1 MHILLVDDEVHASN
15 ALKEFL
21 EDDYNISICQNG
33 QEALDFLKKQKVDL
47 VITDHNMPL
56 MTGMELIKE
65 GKKRFT
71 DCFFIMVTAHSSL
84 EHAIEA
90 LRTGA
95 DDYLLKPI
103 DFSELEHRVLRIKQ
117 LLAWKNEKELKS
129 QNQSAMSKMIGE
141 SEALKSI
148 KSFAQKVANAPTPVL
163 ITGQSGSGKELLA
176 KAIHEVGERQSQ
188 PFVAI
193 NCATLS
199 EQLLESELFGHEKG
213 SFTGATSSKPG
224 KFELAYDGT
233 LFLDEVGELAAG
245 LQAKLLRVLQEKEF
259 YRLGGTR
266 LLKTNCRIV
275 AATHRDLEGMVKAGE
290 FREDLYFRLNVLRVK
305 TPSLSDRTEDIPL
318 LVNYFFSVLS
328 AELGSR
334 SQLDPEVI
342 DYLSTK
348 HYIGNIRELRNEIE
362 RMLVLNMNKPII
374 CLEDVASEKT
384 TMNTTKNLA
393 EIKDQTDFYDE
404 LDYSIG
410 LSQRLDDLEERI
422 VIKALED
429 NNFNQVQTA
438 KSLGITRGALQYKI
452 NKYGITINSK
462 VA

>member
-1 MHILLVDDEVHASN
+1 MHILLVDDEVHATA

-21 EDDYNISICQNG
+21 EDDYTITIRNNG
-33 QEALDFLKKQKVDL
+33 QEALEFLKKEKVDL

-65 GKKRFT
+65 GKKLFP

-84 EHAIEA
+84 EHAIQA

-103 DFSELEHRVLRIKQ
+103 DFTELEHRVLRIKQ
-117 LLAWKNEKELKS
+117 LHSWTNQKTLQA
-129 QNQSAMSKMIGE
+129 QNLPAMSKMIGE
-141 SEALKSI
+141 SKAITDI
-148 KSFAQKVANAPTPVL
+148 KNFAQKVTDAPTPVL

-176 KAIHEVGERQSQ
+176 KAIHEVGQRGSQ

-213 SFTGATSSKPG
+213 SFTGATNSKPG

-233 LFLDEVGELAAG
+233 LFLDEIGELAAG

-275 AATHRDLEGMVKAGE
+275 AATHRDLEAMVKNGE
-290 FREDLYFRLNVLRVK
+290 FREDLYFRINVLRVQ
-305 TPSLSDRTEDIPL
+305 TPSLAQRAEDIPL
-318 LVNYFFSVLS
+318 LIKHFCKQIG
-328 AELGSR
+328 AELSSK
-334 SQLDPEVI
+334 SQI
-342 DYLSTK
+342 DDDIFQYLSK
-348 HYIGNIRELRNEIE
+348 KEYIGNIRELRNEIE
-362 RMLVLNMNKPII
+362 RMLVLNMNKPVI
-374 CLEDVASEKT
+374 CLNDLMQPMSMTPKTEEVVATASI
-384 TMNTTKNLA
+384 N
-393 EIKDQTDFYDE
+393 DD
-404 LDYSIG
+404 LDYTIG
-410 LSQRLDDLEERI
+410 LSERLDDLEERI
-422 VIKALED
+422 VLKALDD
-429 NNFNQVQTA
+429 NNYNQVQTA
-438 KSLGITRGALQYKI
+438 KALRVTRGALQYKI
-452 NKYGITINSK
+452 NKYNINISK
-462 VA
+462 AAA

>member
-1 MHILLVDDEVHASN
+1 MHILLVDDEIHATN

-21 EDDYNISICQNG
+21 EDDYIITIRNNG
-33 QEALDFLKKQKVDL
+33 KEALDFLKQEKVDL

-65 GKKRFT
+65 GKKLFP
-71 DCFFIMVTAHSSL
+71 DCFFVMVTAHSSL

-103 DFSELEHRVLRIKQ
+103 DFTELEHRVLRIKQ
-117 LLAWKNEKELKS
+117 LNSWKNAKALKA
-129 QNQSAMSKMIGE
+129 QNLPAMSKMIGK
-141 SEALKSI
+141 SNALTEI
-148 KSFAQKVANAPTPVL
+148 KNFAQKVADAPTPVL

-176 KAIHEVGERQSQ
+176 KAIHEVGKRGAQ

-213 SFTGATSSKPG
+213 SFTGATKSKPG

-233 LFLDEVGELAAG
+233 LFLDEVGELAAS

-275 AATHRDLEGMVKAGE
+275 AATHRDLETMVKNGE
-290 FREDLYFRLNVLRVK
+290 FREDLYFRLNVLRVS
-305 TPSLSDRTEDIPL
+305 TPTLSQRAEDIPL
-318 LVNYFFSVLS
+318 LVEYFCKQIGTELSSV
-328 AELGSR
+328 
-334 SQLDPEVI
+334 SQLDKDIYEH
-342 DYLSTK
+342 LSNK
-348 HYIGNIRELRNEIE
+348 EYIGNIRELRNEVE

-374 CLEDVASEKT
+374 CLNDLVKPVAKVKV
-384 TMNTTKNLA
+384 N
-393 EIKDQTDFYDE
+393 EIINSSADD
-404 LDYSIG
+404 LDYSLG
-410 LSQRLDDLEERI
+410 LSNRLDDLEERL
-422 VIKALED
+422 VLKAFTD
-429 NNFNQVQTA
+429 NNYNQVKTA
-438 KSLGITRGALQYKI
+438 KALGITRGALQYKI
-452 NKYGITINSK
+452 NKYNIDLK
-462 VA
+462 KMAA